1 MKEQQVKE
9 NEALST
15 RPSHPTKKVWLV
27 EENWW
32 CGGYI
37 DSSNVLAAF
46 PSEELAKLFVSL
58 EEKRKA
64 ELMEKY
70 YTCEETLH
78 PTPGMNP
85 EKLEL
90 SKEFWFKDDDEELGE
105 DELEYDLYENKTW
118 SITSVDYVESLV
130 V

>member
-70 YTCEETLH
+70 YTYEETLH

>member
-1 MKEQQVKE
+1 MRDFCSIILNPV
-9 NEALST
+9 LSSI
-15 RPSHPTKKVWLV
+15 RQYPFR
-27 EENWW
+27 NAF
-32 CGGYI
+32 CI
-37 DSSNVLAAF
+37 D
-46 PSEELAKLFVSL
+46 
-58 EEKRKA
+58 
-64 ELMEKY
+64 EKY
-70 YTCEETLH
+70 YTYEETLH